1 MINQTK
7 KELRKA
13 TERVTVFEDEFEIE
27 YDETI
32 KIRDGE
38 EVYKVEKA
46 IQEGKPGG

>member
-1 MINQTK
+1 VINQTK

-38 EVYKVEKA
+38 EV
-46 IQEGKPGG
+46 